1 MLSIYRGRKRS
12 YDEAFIRPSFTS
24 SKRRKVSGQSLTP
37 YRRMAPLRTGGFWGP
52 QSRSLKEY
60 KFLDTNI
67 SVVPYAA
74 NSTLTL
80 INGITQGTDYN
91 QRIGRQIKMMN
102 YFIRLT
108 IAPQDTT
115 TDTGSYRILLVYD
128 LQANG
133 VAPTPTEVLV
143 SNTTT
148 SHINLDNRDRFR
160 VLRDKMYT
168 FDPFAYDPA
177 GTATTAWNKTNQ
189 NIKIFV
195 KLPNLETIFNATN
208 GGTVADIAS
217 GNLIAFWLGSG
228 TGNNGPLDFTGSY
241 RVRFEDK

>member
-1 MLSIYRGRKRS
+1 MPSIYRGRKRS

-67 SVVPYAA
+67 SVAPYAA

-115 TDTGSYRILLVYD
+115 TDTGSYRIMLVYD

-160 VLRDKMYT
+160 VLMDISKTIGGYSTVSGQAAVPGPVYIKRFKKRPLDVQYS
-168 FDPFAYDPA
+168 
-177 GTATTAWNKTNQ
+177 GTTN
-189 NIKIFV
+189 
-195 KLPNLETIFNATN
+195 TI
-208 GGTVADIAS
+208 GSIAS
-217 GNLIAFWLGSG
+217 GSLYLLCIASPPINQSISVE
-228 TGNNGPLDFTGSY
+228 GNIRIRYTDS
-241 RVRFEDK
+241 